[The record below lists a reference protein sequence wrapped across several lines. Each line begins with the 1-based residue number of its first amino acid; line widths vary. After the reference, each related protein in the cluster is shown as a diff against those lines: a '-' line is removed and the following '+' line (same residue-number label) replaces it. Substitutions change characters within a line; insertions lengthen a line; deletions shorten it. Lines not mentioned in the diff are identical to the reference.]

1 MLHRVVGVGALYI
14 LLVCVESYLR
24 ITKIKNDRSDLL
36 VTLAVLDT
44 EERFLTRRA
53 LLLLLVSMTLWRPTN
68 NNKRY
73 AFTPL
78 LDNSDDEDDREEQ
91 FVADAYG
98 VKMRGTHRNGG
109 SRTPTNSHA
118 ATTTEEAGFRGNH

>member
-1 MLHRVVGVGALYI
+1 MLKKAFLYAEYQTVANRGPRLGPMLHRVVGVGALYF

-53 LLLLLVSMTLWRPTN
+53 LRLRRSMIKLLL
-68 NNKRY
+68 Y
-73 AFTPL
+73 I
-78 LDNSDDEDDREEQ
+78 
-91 FVADAYG
+91 
-98 VKMRGTHRNGG
+98 
-109 SRTPTNSHA
+109 
-118 ATTTEEAGFRGNH
+118 